1 MSCLHAL
8 ETHSFVART
17 DPRVRVV
24 AGVILAMLLAL
35 SQQLGT
41 LLTGLAL
48 ALAFC
53 IAARLPLA
61 PMRRRMIRLTIFMAL
76 LFPFLALRATPVETG
91 WLPVLVFSREGAWMA
106 LQIIIK
112 GNAIVLVVSGLIST
126 LDTPALGHALAHLR
140 VPNKL
145 IHLFLFTV
153 RYVEVL
159 HMEYLRILRGI
170 RARGFRARAN
180 RHTYRTLSSLA
191 GMLLVR
197 SVERSE
203 RVLAA
208 MKCRGFRGQF
218 FLFDHFHA
226 GRGDLVFGGV
236 AVVVVLL
243 LAWIEWV

>member
-1 MSCLHAL
+1 MSCLHVL
-8 ETHSFVART
+8 ETHSFVAHA

-24 AGVILAMLLAL
+24 AGFGLAMLLAV
-35 SQQLGT
+35 SQQSST

-53 IAARLPLA
+53 IAARLPMA
-61 PMRRRMIRLTIFMAL
+61 PMRRRMIRLNVFMAF
-76 LFPFLALRATPVETG
+76 LFPFLALRATPVETR
-91 WLPVLVFSREGAWMA
+91 WLPVLILSSEGAQVA

-112 GNAIVLVVSGLIST
+112 GNAIVLVMSGLIST
-126 LDTPALGHALAHLR
+126 LDTPVLGHALAHLR

-159 HMEYLRILRGI
+159 HMEHLRITRGI

-180 RHTYRTLSSLA
+180 SHTYRTLSSLA

-197 SVERSE
+197 SFDRSE

-208 MKCRGFRGQF
+208 MKCRGFRGSF

-226 GRGDLVFGGV
+226 GYRDVVFGSV
-236 AVVVVLL
+236 AVAVVLL